1 MYVSIQMNIVI
12 LLLLLPVA
20 YANVTCNKLRTIYA
34 ESSCCGNDNQDAQ
47 CLQEIPYCGGCSDG
61 SLKTETECLDQDVTT
76 GVPLAS
82 TDANYLDQTAC
93 YQYFH
98 ANYPYPV
105 AFTTTNNG
113 YDPHGCFRKTS
124 DTSSHGYF
132 NNGVGSGSCTTSK
145 PCIQNTDKTWSGST
159 PVEAGQVC
167 VGTNNKIFV
176 KGLLDAFDFS
186 NTNHITL
193 KKSIIPDTNNAYD
206 LGNAEYKVRDIYEQ
220 D

>member
-1 MYVSIQMNIVI
+1 MNRLN
-12 LLLLLPVA
+12 LLLLILLPVA
-20 YANVTCNKLRTIYA
+20 YANVTCNKLQTIYA
-34 ESSCCGNDNQDAQ
+34 ESSCCGNASGDAQ
-47 CLQEIPYCGGCSDG
+47 CLQEIPACGGCSDG

-76 GVPLAS
+76 GTPLAT

-98 ANYPYPV
+98 ATYPSPV
-105 AFTTTNNG
+105 AFTVTGLTGNG
-113 YDPHGCFRKTS
+113 VDPHGCFRKTIDS
-124 DTSSHGYF
+124 SSHGYF
-132 NNGVGSGSCTTSK
+132 NVDTGGSGACTASK

-159 PVEAGQVC
+159 QVEAGQVC
-167 VGTNNKIFV
+167 VANNKIFV

-193 KKSIIPDTNNAYD
+193 KKSIIPDTNDAYD
-206 LGNAEYKVRDIYEQ
+206 LGNAEYKIRDIYEQ